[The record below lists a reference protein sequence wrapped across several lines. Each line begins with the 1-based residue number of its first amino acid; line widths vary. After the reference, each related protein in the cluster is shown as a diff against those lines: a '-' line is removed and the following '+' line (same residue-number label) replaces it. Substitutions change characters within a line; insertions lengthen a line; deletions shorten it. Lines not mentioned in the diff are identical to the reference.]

1 MEEIVKYLGN
11 FHPVVLHLPIGA
23 FLFTLLLFAYQ
34 KFTNI
39 KLTIPIR
46 LGLIF
51 SFTSAIVSSILGYIL
66 QFYGEYDNSLV
77 NFHMWLAVLTTLLI
91 GLIYFL
97 HKKNED
103 NKYIAHSFV
112 SAVIFM
118 TVTGHYGGSI
128 THGKDYL
135 KLPEINQTVRFVSYD
150 SIHVYNDVVSSIIDS
165 KCVKCHNMSK
175 SKGGLM
181 LTSEGEMIKGGENG
195 KIFLSNNSSDSKL
208 YTYLNL
214 PLNDKMH
221 MPPDGNSQLT
231 ENEKNIIKMW
241 IDSGAQFDGFTKIVD
256 DDYSNEILNY
266 LPPLVASVD
275 PPSKN
280 SLIKLIENNFRIERI
295 SIESNFIDLKYDGK
309 SFGSKQFNLLLK
321 VSENIQRLD
330 LSNIDFSMIN
340 STKLKK
346 LKNLKYLNLTNT
358 NFNSED
364 LYFIP
369 ETVQI
374 LILSK
379 NNIEPE
385 NLLEISS
392 RPQLKKVFAYNTV
405 SDHELKKSLADQ
417 SNNKIYFGISL
428 QDFSSLEGFPLEKPI
443 IEANGIEI
451 NPNPITDINPKFN
464 RTLFVD
470 SISVKVIEAISQ
482 PLYRYTTD
490 ETQPDSLS
498 SVYNGPVVFTKSGN
512 FNVKAFKKGYRTSIA
527 KSFYFDKIKSRIN
540 SYNLLTKAIDP
551 YNNDILFDG
560 QLASLDFRDGKWNGF
575 IHEEDEE
582 KAKQQ
587 GRIENSGNLI
597 VDFELPLN
605 KNISEIAISCME
617 SINNGFILLPE
628 TISLYDITDDDEELI
643 SYLKIPKSTV
653 GEADSK
659 RVFKLSLKSQNIQ
672 KVRLKIESNRK
683 LPKGHVAEGQPGW
696 LFIDEIYVL

>member
-51 SFTSAIVSSILGYIL
+51 SFISAIVSSILGYIL

-498 SVYNGPVVFTKSGN
+498 SVYNGPLVFTKSGN